1 MGKGHVLA
9 EFEPLGSFQDVSRL
23 CESARAAR
31 QHLLVDAMCFV
42 HDHINI
48 MSQKALQDMA
58 LGRCDCLVASI
69 VADAR
74 QLVTKCAAVFIF
86 DGMPSPP
93 GVKVAGETDTFH
105 NCRNLMDST
114 YHKSRIAMPLLTSLP
129 RTFHKSAHPFRS
141 QTCKPRRSTVSH
153 RWL

>member
-23 CESARAAR
+23 CGSARAAR

-58 LGRCDCLVASI
+58 LGRCEWIRSANPDQHFQVPYHS
-69 VADAR
+69 
-74 QLVTKCAAVFIF
+74 T
-86 DGMPSPP
+86 P
-93 GVKVAGETDTFH
+93 GESGRVQQRAQNGQNK
-105 NCRNLMDST
+105 
-114 YHKSRIAMPLLTSLP
+114 
-129 RTFHKSAHPFRS
+129 
-141 QTCKPRRSTVSH
+141 
-153 RWL
+153 

>member
-23 CESARAAR
+23 CGSARAAR

-48 MSQKALQDMA
+48 MSQMALQDMA

-74 QLVTKCAAVFIF
+74 QLVMKCRGPAFFIF
-86 DGMPSPP
+86 DG
-93 GVKVAGETDTFH
+93 
-105 NCRNLMDST
+105 L
-114 YHKSRIAMPLLTSLP
+114 PLITP
-129 RTFHKSAHPFRS
+129 WRQGGR
-141 QTCKPRRSTVSH
+141 
-153 RWL
+153 

>member
-23 CESARAAR
+23 CGSARAAR

-93 GVKVAGETDTFH
+93 GVKVAGEARHQRYMQVVCLYVCVCVALCEAGVFH
-105 NCRNLMDST
+105 R
-114 YHKSRIAMPLLTSLP
+114 HKP
-129 RTFHKSAHPFRS
+129 
-141 QTCKPRRSTVSH
+141 Q
-153 RWL
+153 